1 MAYIHSLARAL
12 PEFSIQQNQIQEF
25 ARSVFEGSNLDLNRL
40 LPVFKNSIIE
50 KRPVLKD
57 MEWYS
62 KSKSFKE
69 KNQEFLENSLILGK
83 LACERAILKAN
94 LSPKD
99 IDGFIVVTSSG
110 FVTPTLDARLIDILN
125 LREDILRMPLTG
137 LGCAGGAYGLAR
149 ANDLSKI
156 YPDKNIL
163 VLAVETCTLT
173 FRPDDKRKAN
183 LIALSLF
190 SDGACALVL
199 NSKPKANSIQLLGS
213 HSYKWKNSL
222 NVMGWDVE
230 QDGLQVIF
238 DKSIPSLINKN
249 YLEIF
254 SNFINLFKLNNDDII
269 HFLYHPGGK
278 KVLDA
283 FKSALNIE
291 EEKLSYSTTILKNH
305 GNMSSPTVLFV
316 IDEFIESKNFQ
327 SGEKGIIGAMG
338 PGFTSE
344 SLLFETT

>member
-12 PEFSIQQNQIQEF
+12 PDFSIQQSQIQEF
-25 ARSVFEGSNLDLNRL
+25 AKTIFAGSNLDLNRL
-40 LPVFKNSIIE
+40 LPVFKNASIE
-50 KRPVLKD
+50 NRPVLKD
-57 MEWYS
+57 IEWYS

-69 KNQEFLENSLILGK
+69 KNQEFLENSLNLGK
-83 LACERAILKAN
+83 LACERAIFKAN
-94 LSPKD
+94 LKPKD

-110 FVTPTLDARLIDILN
+110 FVTPTLDARLIDSLD
-125 LREDILRMPLTG
+125 LRENILRMPLTG

-149 ANDLSKI
+149 ALELCKL
-156 YPDKNIL
+156 YPEKNIL
-163 VLAVETCTLT
+163 LLAVETCTLT

-190 SDGACALVL
+190 SDGAAALVF

-213 HSYKWKNSL
+213 QSFKWKDSL

-238 DKSIPSLINKN
+238 DKSIPSLIHKN
-249 YLEIF
+249 YPEIF
-254 SNFINLFKLNNDDII
+254 SNFLVNNKLKNSDIK

-278 KVLDA
+278 KVLEA
-283 FKSALNIE
+283 FQNALKIE
-291 EEKLSYSTTILKNH
+291 DEKLIYSSSILRKY

-316 IDEFIESKNFQ
+316 IDEFIESQNFQ
-327 SGEKGIIGAMG
+327 SGDKGIIGAMG

-344 SLLFETT
+344 SVLFETS